1 MQLGNSRPIG
11 LFDSGVG
18 GLTVLNAVRKIL
30 PNEHLIYLGDTAR
43 VPYGTKSALS
53 ITRYAEQA
61 LKALLR
67 YDVKALVIA
76 CNTASAVALDAL
88 IANYPSLLVMGVVEP
103 GAEAA
108 VKMTSSG
115 QIGVIAT
122 ESTVN
127 NQAYQKAILTR
138 LPDAK
143 IKSAACS
150 LFVALAEEGWHE
162 GELVEAIIK
171 KSLNSLFDEY
181 RYQETHVQD
190 RIDTLVLGC
199 THFPALKTAIS
210 NVIGTDVSLVDSAE
224 ISAQQLVRKLQE
236 HHLSASE
243 SQQGRVKFLVTD
255 GPSRFARVAKHFYNE
270 PVDVEQVELIDIQHF
285 G

>member
-1 MQLGNSRPIG
+1 MQIGDPRPIG

-18 GLTVLNAVRKIL
+18 GLTVLNEVRKAL

-67 YDVKALVIA
+67 YEIKALVIA
-76 CNTASAVALDAL
+76 CNTASAVALDTL
-88 IANYPSLLVMGVVEP
+88 IAHYPGLLVMGVVAP

-108 VKMTSSG
+108 ISVTRTG
-115 QIGVIAT
+115 HIGVIAT
-122 ESTVN
+122 ESTVS
-127 NQAYQKAILTR
+127 NQAYQKAILQR
-138 LPDAK
+138 MPEAN

-162 GELVEAIIK
+162 GELVEAIVR
-171 KSLNSLFDEY
+171 KSLSVLFDDY
-181 RYQETHVQD
+181 REPANQELD
-190 RIDTLVLGC
+190 RLDTLVLGC
-199 THFPALKTAIS
+199 THFPALKRSIT
-210 NVIGTDVSLVDSAE
+210 NVIGTQVTLVDSAQ
-224 ISAQQLVRKLQE
+224 IAASQLVKQLNA
-236 HHLSASE
+236 HGLNALST
-243 SQQGRVKFLVTD
+243 QQGRVTFLVTD
-255 GPSRFARVAKHFYNE
+255 GPARFSRVAKHFYSE
-270 PVDVEQVELIDIQHF
+270 VVDADQVELIDIQHF